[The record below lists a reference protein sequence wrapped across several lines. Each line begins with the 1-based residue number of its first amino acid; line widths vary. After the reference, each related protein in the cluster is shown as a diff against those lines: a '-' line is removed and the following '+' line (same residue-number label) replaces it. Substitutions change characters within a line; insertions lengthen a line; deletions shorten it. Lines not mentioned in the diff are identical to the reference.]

1 MSTEAG
7 AAIGSPA
14 PPIATADDVTA
25 ASAPS
30 APSAATARTAP
41 TAAEADHREAS
52 ELGLREILREDFR
65 RHYGSLAHPGLHVL
79 AVYRL
84 GQWRRTRRQPLRA
97 ALTVV
102 YKVLNNLVIRNLYG
116 VELSEQAR
124 LGRRVLIGHHQ
135 TVLIPPFCEIGDD
148 CTLRHN
154 LTIGYAGGSAS
165 PRDVP
170 KVGAR
175 VELAPGVHLLG
186 AITIGDD
193 ARIGPG
199 SIVMADV
206 PAGSTVFAAPARIM
220 KPPTR

>member
-7 AAIGSPA
+7 PAIGSPA
-14 PPIATADDVTA
+14 PPIAPADDVTA

-30 APSAATARTAP
+30 AATAATAR

-135 TVLIPPFCEIGDD
+135 TILIPPFCEIGDD

>member
-7 AAIGSPA
+7 AARNGTAPREPVSPPTALNGSTAHDA
-14 PPIATADDVTA
+14 PPTAAPPTAAADDV
-25 ASAPS
+25 
-30 APSAATARTAP
+30 
-41 TAAEADHREAS
+41 EADRREAS

-65 RHYGSLAHPGLHVL
+65 RHYGSITHPGLHVL

-84 GQWRRTRRQPLRA
+84 GQWRHTRRQPLRA
-97 ALTVV
+97 AVTVA

-116 VELSEQAR
+116 AELSERAR

-135 TVLIPPFCEIGDD
+135 TILIPPYCEIGDD

-165 PRDVP
+165 PQDVA
-170 KVGAR
+170 KVGRR

-199 SIVMADV
+199 SIVTTDV
-206 PAGSTVFAAPARIM
+206 PTGSTVFAAPARIM
-220 KPPTR
+220 

>member
-7 AAIGSPA
+7 AARNGTAPREPGSPPPTPNGSTAHGPA
-14 PPIATADDVTA
+14 PGTPGG
-25 ASAPS
+25 
-30 APSAATARTAP
+30 
-41 TAAEADHREAS
+41 AAETDRREAS
-52 ELGLREILREDFR
+52 ELGLREILREDLR
-65 RHYGSLAHPGLHVL
+65 RHYGSFAHPGLHVL

-116 VELSEQAR
+116 VELSEKAR
-124 LGRRVLIGHHQ
+124 LGRRVHIGHHQ
-135 TVLIPPFCEIGDD
+135 TILIPPFCEIGDD

-170 KVGAR
+170 RIGAR

-199 SIVMADV
+199 SIVMTDV
-206 PAGSTVFAAPARIM
+206 PAGSTVFAAPARVM
-220 KPPTR
+220 KPPTP